1 MSRNDGLAATA
12 ETAAAE
18 LLFEFLSLLLLVLD
32 DDTEEEGADDE
43 EYFFLRTEVGRMLL
57 PPMPLVRVVMVEVE
71 VEVEVEC
78 SWIFVFW
85 FWVLGV
91 GLFVVGGRGAVRRG
105 GKTPFYLS
113 KPKARPKAQGN
124 SNTEQHAKQ
133 ERDLTMTMD
142 AAGALDIYQE
152 RYEEL

>member
-57 PPMPLVRVVMVEVE
+57 PPMPLVRVVMVEG
-71 VEVEVEC
+71 EVEVEC
-78 SWIFVFW
+78 SWIFVFC

-105 GKTPFYLS
+105 GNTPFYLS
-113 KPKARPKAQGN
+113 KPKARTKAQRN